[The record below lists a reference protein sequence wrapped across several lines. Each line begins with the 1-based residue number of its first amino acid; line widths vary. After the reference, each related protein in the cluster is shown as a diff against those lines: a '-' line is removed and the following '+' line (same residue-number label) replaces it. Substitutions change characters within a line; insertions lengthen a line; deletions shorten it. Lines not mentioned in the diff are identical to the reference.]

1 MGRAA
6 CHPSKAMAAFLA
18 TQRDGLVVERLPG
31 YAPTSTPSRQVWSS
45 LKRNELTNVGAEG
58 LGEVIAA
65 AWHGIERIRAAWH
78 LPYSFLRHT
87 GLLVLLR
94 GRPKSVASQV
104 PELRQRKIGIT
115 PFDCPCDN
123 CAA

>member
-65 AWHGIERIRAAWH
+65 AWHGIERLRAAWH
-78 LPYSFLRHT
+78 LPDSLLRHA
-87 GLLVLLR
+87 GL
-94 GRPKSVASQV
+94 SVS
-104 PELRQRKIGIT
+104 
-115 PFDCPCDN
+115 
-123 CAA
+123 